1 MSSWGKVKQ
10 ARSGLARSDAKRE
23 FFEPTPTRKSG
34 EASRCYNRPANLRPT
49 TITPTP
55 TKYVYP
61 PYRSSRT
68 SARFRLEFSRRQHTS
83 RIPNT
88 NIRPHRWLPQRST
101 SRSSRSAPRS
111 SSVTRVTASS
121 ALVRAGGSPRVST
134 MPSGDASEARPLCP
148 RCVLNPA
155 RTPEQC
161 CDRIGKRRKSREGET
176 ILLGDCM
183 CLGQIG

>member
-1 MSSWGKVKQ
+1 MNIRFTPNDEMRENNDLSHVVVRSSQQEGQELWGKVE
-10 ARSGLARSDAKRE
+10 ARSGLAHFRCQARILRAHAHSQV
-23 FFEPTPTRKSG
+23 G

-61 PYRSSRT
+61 PHRSSRT
-68 SARFRLEFSRRQHTS
+68 SARFRLEFSRRQHSS

-148 RCVLNPA
+148 RCV
-155 RTPEQC
+155 
-161 CDRIGKRRKSREGET
+161 
-176 ILLGDCM
+176 
-183 CLGQIG
+183 